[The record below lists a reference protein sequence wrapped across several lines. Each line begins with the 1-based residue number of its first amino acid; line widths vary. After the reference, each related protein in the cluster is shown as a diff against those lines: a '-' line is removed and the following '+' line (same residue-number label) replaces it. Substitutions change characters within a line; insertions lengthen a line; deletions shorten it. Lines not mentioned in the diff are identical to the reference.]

1 VASTRRHDL
10 DALRVLAVL
19 VLLAYH
25 ASRPFDL
32 EPWHAKSEWASA
44 WVQLVGG
51 VFTPWRLPLLFMVSG
66 AGTYFAL
73 RRRSAGAY
81 ARERLIRLGIPLVV
95 GMLVVV
101 PPQVYVERISPWM
114 PNRQS
119 PIDFEG
125 SYLAF
130 QPRIV
135 DGAYP
140 AGNLSWHHLW
150 FLAYLLVFS
159 LAALPLLRW
168 LDASGR
174 RVREALGATLARPG
188 AVFLPVVPLAVVHV
202 GLRGAFPSTHALIG
216 DWWNLAHYFVVF
228 VLGSLLVTD
237 PAFMAAAVR
246 HRHLAA
252 ATFGALTVVRL
263 GLILA
268 WPPAL
273 PYSRGYVLQLV
284 VRAALEWSALV
295 AVLGHAR
302 RWLDRPSPLL
312 RWAGDRVY
320 PFYVWHQ
327 TVLVVLAYWVLR
339 WPAGPGVQYVALLL
353 GGFALSLLL
362 CQLVASTRV
371 TRLAFGM
378 RP

>member
-32 EPWHAKSEWASA
+32 EPWHAKSAWASA
-44 WVQLVGG
+44 GVQLLGG
-51 VFTPWRLPLLFMVSG
+51 IFTPWRLPLLFMVSG

-81 ARERLIRLGIPLVV
+81 ARERLVRLGVPLAV
-95 GMLVVV
+95 GMFVVV

-119 PIDFEG
+119 PIDFQG

-130 QPRIV
+130 QPRIL
-135 DGAYP
+135 DGVYP
-140 AGNLSWHHLW
+140 AGNFSWHHLW

-159 LAALPLLRW
+159 LAALPLFQW
-168 LDASGR
+168 LEASDR
-174 RVREALGATLARPG
+174 RVRERLAALLARPG
-188 AVFLPVVPLAVVHV
+188 ALFLPIVPLAVVHV
-202 GLRGAFPSTHALIG
+202 ALRGAFPSTHALVG

-228 VLGSLLVTD
+228 VLGYLLVTD

-246 HRHLAA
+246 HRHPA
-252 ATFGALTVVRL
+252 ATSFAALTVLRL

-268 WPPAL
+268 WPPAA
-273 PYSRGYVLQLV
+273 PYSRGYALQLV
-284 VRAALEWSALV
+284 VRAALEWTALV
-295 AVLGHAR
+295 AVLGYAHR
-302 RWLDRPSPLL
+302 GLDRPSPVL

-339 WPAGPGVQYVALLL
+339 WSAGPGPQYVALLL
-353 GGFALSLLL
+353 GGLAVSVLL
-362 CQLVASTRV
+362 CQLVARTRV